1 MLRELIGQ
9 PVVVLRIL
17 IGIQFNV
24 QGKGSE
30 TLLYNFGVLR
40 VWRFGRASDEE
51 ALKMVVTY
59 LTINE
64 PERRREIFELAEKYA
79 KETAAPPVSQ
89 DNVDKK

>member
-1 MLRELIGQ
+1 MA
-9 PVVVLRIL
+9 V
-17 IGIQFNV
+17 QFNV

-30 TLLYNFGVLR
+30 TFLYNLGVLF

-64 PERRREIFELAEKYA
+64 PVRRREMFELAEKCA
-79 KETAAPPVSQ
+79 KEAAAPPVSHN
-89 DNVDKK
+89 NVDKK

>member
-1 MLRELIGQ
+1 MS
-9 PVVVLRIL
+9 
-17 IGIQFNV
+17 IQFNV

-30 TLLYNFGVLR
+30 TFLYNLGVLL

-79 KETAAPPVSQ
+79 KKTCAPPISQ
-89 DNVDKK
+89 DNLDKK

>member
-1 MLRELIGQ
+1 M
-9 PVVVLRIL
+9 
-17 IGIQFNV
+17 GIQFNV

-30 TLLYNFGVLR
+30 TFPYNLGVLL

-79 KETAAPPVSQ
+79 RETCAPPISQ

>member
-1 MLRELIGQ
+1 M
-9 PVVVLRIL
+9 
-17 IGIQFNV
+17 GIQFNV

-30 TLLYNFGVLR
+30 TFPYNLGVLL

-79 KETAAPPVSQ
+79 KETCSPPISQ